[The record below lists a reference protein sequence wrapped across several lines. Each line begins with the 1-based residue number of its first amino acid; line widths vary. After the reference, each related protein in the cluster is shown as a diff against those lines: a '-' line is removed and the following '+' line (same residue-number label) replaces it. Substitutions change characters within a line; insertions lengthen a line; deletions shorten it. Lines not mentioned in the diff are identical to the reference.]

1 MVGSGPLLVHR
12 SAAVWRSGGARHARR
27 RRSAAAHRVQPERS
41 QRRRSRSPAR
51 WPGRPGPGR
60 RRRRRAGERLRILA
74 TGRHRRR
81 VRARAATPRL
91 RCVPCGARAAA
102 VELRRHHRA
111 AARRPLARRCPTW
124 APSDDPRLGRHA
136 PPYPAMTF
144 RARLLLGFGAV
155 VLVPLTVFGL
165 RIRVVIANRLTA
177 EYQQRVAALVSVI
190 RADLDQRSVG
200 IALRLA
206 ALRDAIPRDNRF
218 RAALQGGE
226 RSYLLDY
233 AGDAMQLAGLS
244 LLQIQDETGRI
255 VSSGHFRNEYDQ
267 SDPALPRL
275 LAAAPG
281 RTALVQARTAEVP
294 FLALARV
301 DSVRLGGRAFTL
313 VGGIAVDSSFLARLT
328 PDPELMVAVAL
339 PGDSSSVVDP
349 TTRVVDSLTVPFVAE
364 GDSARLVPARI
375 VVSHSLASLVAL
387 RRGVALSFLVAV
399 LVTGLI
405 ALLLASWLST
415 RISGPLTALAAKT
428 ADVDM
433 DRLDVVFDSDRPD
446 EIGALSRLLGG
457 MTERLRAGAAR
468 LREAERRLAMG
479 DLARQVNH
487 DIKNG
492 LIPIRNVFRHLGQA
506 AGESPDRLAAAFRD
520 RQATVDSSIS
530 YLENLASNYAR
541 LYPQP
546 AGESCDV
553 NAVVRE
559 TISRVG
565 GTGPAELRLELA
577 EDLPPVRTDPLVL
590 RRILD
595 NLIGNAFDSLAA
607 QAGRV
612 TVTTRANG
620 AAGVRVVVADTGKG
634 MTKEELNRAFDDFYT
649 TKPGGTGLG
658 LSIVRRL
665 VLDANGALRVE
676 TRPGAGST
684 FIVELPVEG
693 A

>member
-1 MVGSGPLLVHR
+1 
-12 SAAVWRSGGARHARR
+12 
-27 RRSAAAHRVQPERS
+27 
-41 QRRRSRSPAR
+41 
-51 WPGRPGPGR
+51 
-60 RRRRRAGERLRILA
+60 
-74 TGRHRRR
+74 
-81 VRARAATPRL
+81 
-91 RCVPCGARAAA
+91 
-102 VELRRHHRA
+102 
-111 AARRPLARRCPTW
+111 
-124 APSDDPRLGRHA
+124 
-136 PPYPAMTF
+136 MTF

-165 RIRVVIANRLTA
+165 RIRAVMADRLTA
-177 EYQQRVAALVSVI
+177 EYQQRVAALVWVI
-190 RADLDQRSVG
+190 RADLDQRSRG

-206 ALRDAIPRDNRF
+206 ALRDAIAQDNRF
-218 RAALQGGE
+218 RSAVLQGGE
-226 RSYLLDY
+226 RTYLLDY
-233 AGDAMQLAGLS
+233 AGDAMRVAGLS

-275 LAAAPG
+275 LAAAPAG
-281 RTALVQARTAEVP
+281 TALVDARGAEAP

-301 DSVRLGGRAFTL
+301 DSLRLGGRRLTL
-313 VGGIAVDSSFLARLT
+313 VGGIAVDSTFLARLT
-328 PDPELMVAVAL
+328 PDSELTVAVRL
-339 PGDSSSVVDP
+339 PPDTTSGTDPATQVVNA
-349 TTRVVDSLTVPFVAE
+349 VAVPFVTA

-387 RRGVALSFLVAV
+387 RRGVAVSFLVAV

-415 RISGPLTALAAKT
+415 RISRPLTALAAKT
-428 ADVDM
+428 AHVDM
-433 DRLDVVFDSDRPD
+433 DRLDVAFDSDRSD
-446 EIGALSRLLGG
+446 EIGALSRLLGA
-457 MTERLRAGAAR
+457 MTERLRGGAAR

-520 RQATVDSSIS
+520 RQATVESSIS

-546 AGESCDV
+546 ARESCDV

-559 TISRVG
+559 TISRISN
-565 GTGPAELRLELA
+565 TGQAELRLELA
-577 EDLPPVRTDPLVL
+577 DGLAPARTDALVL

-595 NLIGNAFDSLAA
+595 NLIGNAVDSLAA
-607 QAGRV
+607 RAGRV
-612 TVTTRANG
+612 TVSTGVNG
-620 AAGVRVVVADTGKG
+620 ERGVRITVADTGTG

-676 TRPGAGST
+676 TEPGAGSR
-684 FIVELPVEG
+684 FIVELPGEG

>member
-1 MVGSGPLLVHR
+1 MS
-12 SAAVWRSGGARHARR
+12 
-27 RRSAAAHRVQPERS
+27 
-41 QRRRSRSPAR
+41 
-51 WPGRPGPGR
+51 
-60 RRRRRAGERLRILA
+60 
-74 TGRHRRR
+74 
-81 VRARAATPRL
+81 
-91 RCVPCGARAAA
+91 
-102 VELRRHHRA
+102 
-111 AARRPLARRCPTW
+111 
-124 APSDDPRLGRHA
+124 
-136 PPYPAMTF
+136 F

-165 RIRVVIANRLTA
+165 RIRVVMANRLTA

-190 RADLDQRSVG
+190 RADLDQRSTG

-206 ALRDAIPRDNRF
+206 ALRDAIDRDNRF
-218 RAALQGGE
+218 RGAALQGGD
-226 RSYLLDY
+226 RTYLLDY
-233 AGDAMQLAGLS
+233 AGDAMRLAGLS

-275 LAAAPG
+275 LAAAPAG
-281 RTALVQARTAEVP
+281 TALVEVRGAEAP

-301 DSVRLGGRAFTL
+301 DSLRVGGAGGRRFTL
-313 VGGIAVDSSFLARLT
+313 VGGIAVDTSFLARLA
-328 PDPELMVAVAL
+328 PDSELTVAVAL
-339 PGDSSSVVDP
+339 PSDTSSAADPATQVVSALD
-349 TTRVVDSLTVPFVAE
+349 VWFVTP
-364 GDSARLVPARI
+364 GDSARLLPARI

-415 RISGPLTALAAKT
+415 RISRPLTALAAKT

-433 DRLDVVFDSDRPD
+433 DRLDVAFDSDRQD
-446 EIGALSRLLGG
+446 EIGALSRLLGA

-506 AGESPDRLAAAFRD
+506 AGETPDRLAAAFRD
-520 RQATVDSSIS
+520 RQATVESSIA
-530 YLENLASNYAR
+530 YLETLASNYAR

-546 AGESCDV
+546 ARESCDV

-559 TISRVG
+559 TVKRVG
-565 GTGPAELRLELA
+565 ETRQADLRLELA
-577 EDLPPVRTDPLVL
+577 EGLHPARADALVL
-590 RRILD
+590 RRILE
-595 NLIGNAFDSLAA
+595 NLIGNALDSLAT
-607 QAGRV
+607 QAGCV
-612 TVTTRANG
+612 TVSTGANG
-620 AAGVRVVVADTGKG
+620 QAGVRITVADTGSG
-634 MTKEELNRAFDDFYT
+634 MTQEELNHAFDDFYT

-676 TRPGAGST
+676 TEPGTGSK
-684 FIVELPVEG
+684 FIVELPGEG

>member
-1 MVGSGPLLVHR
+1 
-12 SAAVWRSGGARHARR
+12 
-27 RRSAAAHRVQPERS
+27 
-41 QRRRSRSPAR
+41 
-51 WPGRPGPGR
+51 
-60 RRRRRAGERLRILA
+60 
-74 TGRHRRR
+74 
-81 VRARAATPRL
+81 
-91 RCVPCGARAAA
+91 
-102 VELRRHHRA
+102 
-111 AARRPLARRCPTW
+111 
-124 APSDDPRLGRHA
+124 
-136 PPYPAMTF
+136 MTF

-165 RIRVVIANRLTA
+165 RIRVVMANRLTA

-190 RADLDQRSVG
+190 RADLDQRSAG

-226 RSYLLDY
+226 RTYLLDY

-349 TTRVVDSLTVPFVAE
+349 TTRVVDSLTVTFVAE
-364 GDSARLVPARI
+364 G
-375 VVSHSLASLVAL
+375 
-387 RRGVALSFLVAV
+387 
-399 LVTGLI
+399 
-405 ALLLASWLST
+405 
-415 RISGPLTALAAKT
+415 
-428 ADVDM
+428 
-433 DRLDVVFDSDRPD
+433 LDVVFDSDRPD
-446 EIGALSRLLGG
+446 EIGALTRLLGG

-546 AGESCDV
+546 ARESCDV

-595 NLIGNAFDSLAA
+595 NLIGNALESLAA

-676 TRPGAGST
+676 TQPGAGST
-684 FIVELPVEG
+684 FIVELPGEG

>member
-1 MVGSGPLLVHR
+1 MS
-12 SAAVWRSGGARHARR
+12 
-27 RRSAAAHRVQPERS
+27 
-41 QRRRSRSPAR
+41 
-51 WPGRPGPGR
+51 
-60 RRRRRAGERLRILA
+60 
-74 TGRHRRR
+74 
-81 VRARAATPRL
+81 
-91 RCVPCGARAAA
+91 
-102 VELRRHHRA
+102 
-111 AARRPLARRCPTW
+111 
-124 APSDDPRLGRHA
+124 
-136 PPYPAMTF
+136 F

-155 VLVPLTVFGL
+155 VLVPLTVFGW
-165 RIRVVIANRLTA
+165 RIREVMVNRLTA

-190 RADLDQRSVG
+190 RADLDQRSAG
-200 IALRLA
+200 IAPRLA
-206 ALRDAIPRDNRF
+206 ALRDAIARDNRF
-218 RAALQGGE
+218 RVAALQGGE

-233 AGDAMQLAGLS
+233 AGDAMRLAGLS

-275 LAAAPG
+275 LAAAPAG
-281 RTALVQARTAEVP
+281 TALVEARGAEGP

-301 DSVRLGGRAFTL
+301 DSLRIGGRRFTL
-313 VGGIAVDSSFLARLT
+313 VGGIAVDSSLLARLT
-328 PDPELMVAVAL
+328 PDSELTVAVAL
-339 PGDSSSVVDP
+339 PSDTSSGPDP
-349 TTRVVDSLTVPFVAE
+349 ATQVFSALAVPFVMA
-364 GDSARLVPARI
+364 GDSARLLPARI

-399 LVTGLI
+399 LVTALI

-415 RISGPLTALAAKT
+415 RISRPLTALAAKT

-433 DRLDVVFDSDRPD
+433 DRLDVAFDSDRPD
-446 EIGALSRLLGG
+446 EIGALSRLLGA

-506 AGESPDRLAAAFRD
+506 AGETPDRLAAAFRD
-520 RQATVDSSIS
+520 RQTTIESSIS

-546 AGESCDV
+546 ARESCDV

-559 TISRVG
+559 TVKRIG
-565 GTGPAELRLELA
+565 ETGQANLRLELA
-577 EDLPPVRTDPLVL
+577 EGLRPVRTDPLVL
-590 RRILD
+590 RRILE
-595 NLIGNAFDSLAA
+595 NLIGNAIDSLAA
-607 QAGRV
+607 RAGSV
-612 TVTTRANG
+612 TVSTGANG
-620 AAGVRVVVADTGKG
+620 AAGVRITVADTGKG
-634 MTKEELNRAFDDFYT
+634 MTQEELNRAFDDFYT

-665 VLDANGALRVE
+665 ALDANGTLRVE
-676 TRPGAGST
+676 TQPGAGSR
-684 FIVELPVEG
+684 FIVELPGEP

>member
-1 MVGSGPLLVHR
+1 
-12 SAAVWRSGGARHARR
+12 
-27 RRSAAAHRVQPERS
+27 
-41 QRRRSRSPAR
+41 
-51 WPGRPGPGR
+51 
-60 RRRRRAGERLRILA
+60 
-74 TGRHRRR
+74 
-81 VRARAATPRL
+81 
-91 RCVPCGARAAA
+91 
-102 VELRRHHRA
+102 
-111 AARRPLARRCPTW
+111 
-124 APSDDPRLGRHA
+124 
-136 PPYPAMTF
+136 MTF

-165 RIRVVIANRLTA
+165 RIRSVMANRLTA

-190 RADLDQRSVG
+190 RADLDQRSGG

-206 ALRDAIPRDNRF
+206 ALRDAIARDNRF
-218 RAALQGGE
+218 RVAVLQGGE
-226 RSYLLDY
+226 RTYLLDY
-233 AGDAMQLAGLS
+233 AGDAMRLAGLS

-275 LAAAPG
+275 LAAAPAG
-281 RTALVQARTAEVP
+281 TALVQAHGAEAP
-294 FLALARV
+294 FLALARL
-301 DSVRLGGRAFTL
+301 DSLQLGGRRFAL
-313 VGGIAVDSSFLARLT
+313 VGGIAVDSSFLARLA
-328 PDPELMVAVAL
+328 PDSELTVAVAL
-339 PGDSSSVVDP
+339 PPDTSSGADPATQVVSA
-349 TTRVVDSLTVPFVAE
+349 VAVPFVTP
-364 GDSARLVPARI
+364 GDSAQLVPARI

-433 DRLDVVFDSDRPD
+433 DRLDVAFDSDRPD
-446 EIGALSRLLGG
+446 EIGALSRLLGA
-457 MTERLRAGAAR
+457 MTERLRTGAAR

-520 RQATVDSSIS
+520 REATVESSIS
-530 YLENLASNYAR
+530 YLESLASNYAR

-546 AGESCDV
+546 ARESCDV

-565 GTGPAELRLELA
+565 STRQAELRLELA
-577 EDLPPVRTDPLVL
+577 EALAPARTDPLVL
-590 RRILD
+590 RRILE
-595 NLIGNAFDSLAA
+595 NLIGNALDSLAA
-607 QAGRV
+607 RAGRV
-612 TVTTRANG
+612 TVSTGANG
-620 AAGVRVVVADTGKG
+620 QAGVRITVADTGHG

-676 TRPGAGST
+676 TEPGAGST
-684 FIVELPVEG
+684 FIVDLPGEG
-693 A
+693 R

>member
-1 MVGSGPLLVHR
+1 
-12 SAAVWRSGGARHARR
+12 
-27 RRSAAAHRVQPERS
+27 
-41 QRRRSRSPAR
+41 
-51 WPGRPGPGR
+51 
-60 RRRRRAGERLRILA
+60 
-74 TGRHRRR
+74 
-81 VRARAATPRL
+81 
-91 RCVPCGARAAA
+91 
-102 VELRRHHRA
+102 
-111 AARRPLARRCPTW
+111 
-124 APSDDPRLGRHA
+124 
-136 PPYPAMTF
+136 MTF

-165 RIRVVIANRLTA
+165 RIRVVMANRLTA

-190 RADLDQRSVG
+190 RADLDQRSAG

-349 TTRVVDSLTVPFVAE
+349 TTRVVDSLTVPFLAE

-446 EIGALSRLLGG
+446 EIGALSRLLGA

-546 AGESCDV
+546 ARESCDV

-565 GTGPAELRLELA
+565 GTGLAELRLELA

-595 NLIGNAFDSLAA
+595 NLIGNALESLAA

-676 TRPGAGST
+676 TQPGAGST
-684 FIVELPVEG
+684 FIVELPGEG